1 MAFDKRRGTPAQQAA
16 QAKYEEERKNRPK
29 NHKPVNFGLLMA
41 VVAGIGAGAM
51 MPPPRRKTE
60 EDIRRDFGF

>member
-1 MAFDKRRGTPAQQAA
+1 MAFDNRKGTPRQQAA
-16 QAKYEEERKNRPK
+16 QAKYAEDRKNNPRPK
-29 NHKPVNFGLLMA
+29 SNVNFGMLMA
-41 VVAGIGAGAM
+41 VMAGISAGAM